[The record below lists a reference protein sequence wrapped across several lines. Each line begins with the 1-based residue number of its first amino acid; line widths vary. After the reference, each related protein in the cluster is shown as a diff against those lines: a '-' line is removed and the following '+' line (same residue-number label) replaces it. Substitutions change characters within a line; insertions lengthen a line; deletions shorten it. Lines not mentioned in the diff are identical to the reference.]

1 MQHAKETG
9 LEIPKY
15 PMVFMKAPTAAQ
27 NPGDPIVLPRYLRSD
42 KVDFE
47 AELGVVI
54 GRPCKNVNP
63 EEALSYVLGYVCAN
77 DVSARLAKR
86 KRVGGQFC
94 RGKTFDTFCPSVH
107 AWQRLM
113 RFQIPPNLPIRSFVN
128 EDKMQESG
136 TDDMIFDVPTLI
148 SFLSGSTTLLPGT
161 LILTGTPSGVGEA
174 RNPKRYLVPGD
185 EVTVEIEGLGILT
198 NPVVEEVF
206 EEEETAVMR
215 VAILQFP
222 DPIVIGIQ
230 NMQLVRC
237 PRNSCSKSLAQRS
250 ITLRTEAVIVPGGF
264 SFGDYLRCGAIARF
278 SPIMKDLHEF
288 ADKGGSSSWDL

>member
-1 MQHAKETG
+1 MRIFRYLDQSGKMGFGRFDKEGNTFLILQKGDGDFEATDQRITPFQFLTPIDFRCIYAIGLNYRAHAQETG

-54 GRPCKNVNP
+54 GRPCKNVKP
-63 EEALSYVLGYVCAN
+63 EDALSYVLGYVCAN
-77 DVSARLAKR
+77 DVSARDWQKE
-86 KRVGGQFC
+86 KGGGQFC
-94 RGKTFDTFCPSVH
+94 RGKTFDTFCPVGPCL
-107 AWQRLM
+107 ATADE
-113 RFQIPPNLPIRSFVN
+113 IPDPSKLTIRSFVN
-128 EDKMQESG
+128 DDKMQESG

-174 RNPKRYLVPGD
+174 RDPKRYLVAGD
-185 EVTVEIEGLGILT
+185 EVTVEIEGVGILT

-206 EEEETAVMR
+206 EEEGTK
-215 VAILQFP
+215 L
-222 DPIVIGIQ
+222 
-230 NMQLVRC
+230 
-237 PRNSCSKSLAQRS
+237 
-250 ITLRTEAVIVPGGF
+250 
-264 SFGDYLRCGAIARF
+264 
-278 SPIMKDLHEF
+278 
-288 ADKGGSSSWDL
+288 

>member
-1 MQHAKETG
+1 MKIFRYLDQSGKMGFGRFDNEGNTFLILQKGDGDFEATDQRVTPFQFLTPIDFRCIYAIGLNYREHAKETG

-27 NPGDPIVLPRYLRSD
+27 NPGDPIVIPRFLRSD

-54 GRPCKNVNP
+54 GRPCKNVHT

-77 DVSARLAKR
+77 DVSARDWQKE
-86 KRVGGQFC
+86 KGGGQFC
-94 RGKTFDTFCPSVH
+94 RGKTFDTFCPVGPCL
-107 AWQRLM
+107 ATADE
-113 RFQIPPNLPIRSFVN
+113 IPDPSKLTIRSFVN
-128 EDKMQESG
+128 EDKMQESW

-174 RNPKRYLVPGD
+174 RNPKRFLVPGD

-198 NPVVEEVF
+198 NPVVEEVI
-206 EEEETAVMR
+206 EE
-215 VAILQFP
+215 
-222 DPIVIGIQ
+222 
-230 NMQLVRC
+230 
-237 PRNSCSKSLAQRS
+237 
-250 ITLRTEAVIVPGGF
+250 
-264 SFGDYLRCGAIARF
+264 GDVQ
-278 SPIMKDLHEF
+278 S
-288 ADKGGSSSWDL
+288 

>member
-1 MQHAKETG
+1 MRIFRYLDQSGKMGFGRFDKEGNTFLILQKGDGDFEATDQRITPFQFLTPIDFRCIYAIGLNYRAHAEETG

-54 GRPCKNVNP
+54 GRPCKNVTP

-77 DVSARLAKR
+77 DVSARDWQKE
-86 KRVGGQFC
+86 KGGGQFC
-94 RGKTFDTFCPSVH
+94 RGKTFDTFCPVGPCL
-107 AWQRLM
+107 ATADE
-113 RFQIPPNLPIRSFVN
+113 IPDPSKLTIRSFVN

-174 RNPKRYLVPGD
+174 RDPKRYLVPGD
-185 EVTVEIEGLGILT
+185 EVTVEIDGVGILT

-206 EEEETAVMR
+206 DEEEA
-215 VAILQFP
+215 
-222 DPIVIGIQ
+222 
-230 NMQLVRC
+230 
-237 PRNSCSKSLAQRS
+237 KS
-250 ITLRTEAVIVPGGF
+250 
-264 SFGDYLRCGAIARF
+264 
-278 SPIMKDLHEF
+278 
-288 ADKGGSSSWDL
+288 

>member
-1 MQHAKETG
+1 MRIFRYLDQSGKMGFGRFDKEGNTFLILQKGDGDFEATDQRITPFQFLTPIDFRSIYAIGLNYRAHAEETG

-15 PMVFMKAPTAAQ
+15 PMVFMKAPTATQ
-27 NPGDPIVLPRYLRSD
+27 NPGDPIVLPRYMRSD

-54 GRPCKNVNP
+54 GRPCKNVKP

-77 DVSARLAKR
+77 DVSARDWQKE
-86 KRVGGQFC
+86 KGGGQFC
-94 RGKTFDTFCPSVH
+94 RGKTFDTFCPVGPCLATADEIADPSK
-107 AWQRLM
+107 LT
-113 RFQIPPNLPIRSFVN
+113 IRSFVN

-174 RNPKRYLVPGD
+174 RDPKRYLVPGD
-185 EVTVEIEGLGILT
+185 EVTVEIDGLGILT

-206 EEEETAVMR
+206 EEEEA
-215 VAILQFP
+215 
-222 DPIVIGIQ
+222 
-230 NMQLVRC
+230 
-237 PRNSCSKSLAQRS
+237 KS
-250 ITLRTEAVIVPGGF
+250 
-264 SFGDYLRCGAIARF
+264 
-278 SPIMKDLHEF
+278 
-288 ADKGGSSSWDL
+288 

>member
-1 MQHAKETG
+1 MKIFRYLDQSGKMGFGRFDNEGNTFLILQKGDGDFEATDQRVTPFQFLTPIDFRCIYAIGLNYREHAKETG

-27 NPGDPIVLPRYLRSD
+27 NPGDPIVIPRFLRSD

-77 DVSARLAKR
+77 DVSARDWQKE
-86 KRVGGQFC
+86 KGGGQFC
-94 RGKTFDTFCPSVH
+94 RGKTFDTFCPVGPCL
-107 AWQRLM
+107 ATADE
-113 RFQIPPNLPIRSFVN
+113 IPDPSQLTIRSFVN
-128 EDKMQESG
+128 EDKMQESR

-185 EVTVEIEGLGILT
+185 EVTVEIKGLGILT
-198 NPVVEEVF
+198 NPVVEEVI
-206 EEEETAVMR
+206 EE
-215 VAILQFP
+215 
-222 DPIVIGIQ
+222 
-230 NMQLVRC
+230 
-237 PRNSCSKSLAQRS
+237 
-250 ITLRTEAVIVPGGF
+250 
-264 SFGDYLRCGAIARF
+264 GDVQ
-278 SPIMKDLHEF
+278 S
-288 ADKGGSSSWDL
+288 

>member
-1 MQHAKETG
+1 MRIFRYLDQSGKMGFGRFDKEGNTFLILQKGDGDFEATDQRITPFQFLTPIDFRCIYAIGLNYRAHAEETG

-54 GRPCKNVNP
+54 GRPCKNVKP

-77 DVSARLAKR
+77 DVSARDWQKE
-86 KRVGGQFC
+86 KGGGQFC
-94 RGKTFDTFCPSVH
+94 RGKTFDTFCPVGPCL
-107 AWQRLM
+107 ATADE
-113 RFQIPPNLPIRSFVN
+113 IPDPSKLTIRSFVN
-128 EDKMQESG
+128 EDKMQDSG

-174 RNPKRYLVPGD
+174 RDPKRYLVPGD
-185 EVTVEIEGLGILT
+185 EVTVEIDGVGILT

-206 EEEETAVMR
+206 EEEEA
-215 VAILQFP
+215 
-222 DPIVIGIQ
+222 
-230 NMQLVRC
+230 
-237 PRNSCSKSLAQRS
+237 KS
-250 ITLRTEAVIVPGGF
+250 
-264 SFGDYLRCGAIARF
+264 
-278 SPIMKDLHEF
+278 
-288 ADKGGSSSWDL
+288 

>member
-1 MQHAKETG
+1 MRIFRYLDQSGKMGFGRFDKEGNTFLILQKGDGDFEATDQRITPFQFLTPIDFRCIYAIGLNYRAHAEETG

-54 GRPCKNVNP
+54 GRPCKNVTP

-77 DVSARLAKR
+77 DVSARDWQKE
-86 KRVGGQFC
+86 KGGGQFC
-94 RGKTFDTFCPSVH
+94 RGKTFDTFCPVGPCL
-107 AWQRLM
+107 ATADE
-113 RFQIPPNLPIRSFVN
+113 IPDPSKLTIRSFVN

-174 RNPKRYLVPGD
+174 RDPKRYLVPGD
-185 EVTVEIEGLGILT
+185 EVTVEIDGLGILT

-206 EEEETAVMR
+206 EEEEA
-215 VAILQFP
+215 
-222 DPIVIGIQ
+222 
-230 NMQLVRC
+230 
-237 PRNSCSKSLAQRS
+237 KS
-250 ITLRTEAVIVPGGF
+250 
-264 SFGDYLRCGAIARF
+264 
-278 SPIMKDLHEF
+278 
-288 ADKGGSSSWDL
+288 

>member
-1 MQHAKETG
+1 MRIFRYLDQAGKMGFGRFDEEGNTFLILQKSDGEFEATDQRITPFQFLTPIDFRCIYAIGLNYRAHAEETG

-42 KVDFE
+42 KVDYE

-54 GRPCKNVNP
+54 GRPCKNVKP

-77 DVSARLAKR
+77 DVSARDWQKE
-86 KRVGGQFC
+86 KGGGQFC
-94 RGKTFDTFCPSVH
+94 RGKTFDTFCPVGPCL
-107 AWQRLM
+107 ATADE
-113 RFQIPPNLPIRSFVN
+113 IPDPSKLTIRSFVN
-128 EDKMQESG
+128 EEKMQESG

-161 LILTGTPSGVGEA
+161 LLLTGTPSGVGEA

-185 EVTVEIEGLGILT
+185 EVTVEIDGLGILT

-206 EEEETAVMR
+206 EDEEA
-215 VAILQFP
+215 
-222 DPIVIGIQ
+222 
-230 NMQLVRC
+230 
-237 PRNSCSKSLAQRS
+237 KS
-250 ITLRTEAVIVPGGF
+250 
-264 SFGDYLRCGAIARF
+264 
-278 SPIMKDLHEF
+278 
-288 ADKGGSSSWDL
+288 

>member
-1 MQHAKETG
+1 MRIFRYLDKSGKMGFGRFDNDGNTFLIIQKGDGDFEATDQRITPFQFLTPIDFRCIYAIGLNYRAHAEETG

-15 PMVFMKAPTAAQ
+15 PMVFMKAPTVTQ

-54 GRPCKNVNP
+54 GRPCKNVKP

-77 DVSARLAKR
+77 DVSARDWQKE
-86 KRVGGQFC
+86 KGGGQFC
-94 RGKTFDTFCPSVH
+94 RGKTFDTFCPVGPCLTT
-107 AWQRLM
+107 ADE
-113 RFQIPPNLPIRSFVN
+113 IPDPSKLTIRSFVN
-128 EDKMQESG
+128 DEKMQESG

-174 RNPKRYLVPGD
+174 RDPKRYLVPGD
-185 EVTVEIEGLGILT
+185 EVTVEIEGVGILT

-206 EEEETAVMR
+206 DKEGE
-215 VAILQFP
+215 
-222 DPIVIGIQ
+222 
-230 NMQLVRC
+230 
-237 PRNSCSKSLAQRS
+237 KS
-250 ITLRTEAVIVPGGF
+250 
-264 SFGDYLRCGAIARF
+264 
-278 SPIMKDLHEF
+278 
-288 ADKGGSSSWDL
+288 

>member
-1 MQHAKETG
+1 MRIFRYLDQAGKMGFGRFDKGDNTFLILQKGDGEFEATDQRITPFQFLTPIDFRCIYAIGLNYRAHAEETG

-42 KVDFE
+42 KVDYE

-54 GRPCKNVNP
+54 GRPCKNVKP
-63 EEALSYVLGYVCAN
+63 DEALSYVLGYVCAN
-77 DVSARLAKR
+77 DVSARDWQKE
-86 KRVGGQFC
+86 KGGGQFC
-94 RGKTFDTFCPSVH
+94 RGKTFDTFCPVGPCL
-107 AWQRLM
+107 ATADE
-113 RFQIPPNLPIRSFVN
+113 IPDPSKLTIRSFVN
-128 EDKMQESG
+128 EEKMQESG

-185 EVTVEIEGLGILT
+185 EVTVEIDGLGILT

-206 EEEETAVMR
+206 EGEEV
-215 VAILQFP
+215 
-222 DPIVIGIQ
+222 
-230 NMQLVRC
+230 
-237 PRNSCSKSLAQRS
+237 KS
-250 ITLRTEAVIVPGGF
+250 
-264 SFGDYLRCGAIARF
+264 
-278 SPIMKDLHEF
+278 
-288 ADKGGSSSWDL
+288 

>member
-1 MQHAKETG
+1 MKIFRYLDQSGKMGFGRFDNEGNTFLILQKGDGDFEATDQRVTPFQFLTPIDFRCIYAIGLNYREHAKETG

-27 NPGDPIVLPRYLRSD
+27 NPGDPIVIPRFLRSD

-77 DVSARLAKR
+77 DVSARDWQKE
-86 KRVGGQFC
+86 KGGGQFC
-94 RGKTFDTFCPSVH
+94 RGKTFDTFCPVGPCL
-107 AWQRLM
+107 ATADE
-113 RFQIPPNLPIRSFVN
+113 IPDPSQLTIRSFVN
-128 EDKMQESG
+128 EDKMQESR

-174 RNPKRYLVPGD
+174 RKPKRFLVPGD
-185 EVTVEIEGLGILT
+185 EVTIEIEGLGILT
-198 NPVVEEVF
+198 NPVVEEVI
-206 EEEETAVMR
+206 EEGD
-215 VAILQFP
+215 LQ
-222 DPIVIGIQ
+222 
-230 NMQLVRC
+230 
-237 PRNSCSKSLAQRS
+237 S
-250 ITLRTEAVIVPGGF
+250 
-264 SFGDYLRCGAIARF
+264 
-278 SPIMKDLHEF
+278 
-288 ADKGGSSSWDL
+288 

>member
-1 MQHAKETG
+1 MRIFRYLDQSGKMGFGRFDKDGNTFLILQKGDGDFEATDQRITPFQFLTPIDFRCIYAVGLNYRAHAEETD

-15 PMVFMKAPTAAQ
+15 PMVFMKAPTATQ

-47 AELGVVI
+47 GELGVVI
-54 GRPCKNVNP
+54 GQPCKNVKP

-77 DVSARLAKR
+77 DVSARDWQKE
-86 KRVGGQFC
+86 KGGGQFC
-94 RGKTFDTFCPSVH
+94 RGKTFDTFCPVGPCL
-107 AWQRLM
+107 ATADE
-113 RFQIPPNLPIRSFVN
+113 IPDPSKLTIRSFVN
-128 EDKMQESG
+128 DEKMQESG

-174 RNPKRYLVPGD
+174 RDPKRYLVPGD

-206 EEEETAVMR
+206 DKEGE
-215 VAILQFP
+215 
-222 DPIVIGIQ
+222 
-230 NMQLVRC
+230 
-237 PRNSCSKSLAQRS
+237 KS
-250 ITLRTEAVIVPGGF
+250 
-264 SFGDYLRCGAIARF
+264 
-278 SPIMKDLHEF
+278 
-288 ADKGGSSSWDL
+288 

>member
-1 MQHAKETG
+1 MRIFRYLDQSGKMGFGRFDKEGNTFLILQKGDGDFEATDQRIIPFQFLTPIDFRCIYAIGLNYRAHAEETG

-54 GRPCKNVNP
+54 GRPCKNVKP

-77 DVSARLAKR
+77 DVSARDWQKE
-86 KRVGGQFC
+86 KGGGQFC
-94 RGKTFDTFCPSVH
+94 RGKTFDTFCPVGPCL
-107 AWQRLM
+107 ATADE
-113 RFQIPPNLPIRSFVN
+113 IPDPSKLTIRSFVN

-174 RNPKRYLVPGD
+174 RDPKRYLVPGD
-185 EVTVEIEGLGILT
+185 EVTVEIDGLGILT

-206 EEEETAVMR
+206 EEEEA
-215 VAILQFP
+215 
-222 DPIVIGIQ
+222 
-230 NMQLVRC
+230 
-237 PRNSCSKSLAQRS
+237 KS
-250 ITLRTEAVIVPGGF
+250 
-264 SFGDYLRCGAIARF
+264 
-278 SPIMKDLHEF
+278 
-288 ADKGGSSSWDL
+288 